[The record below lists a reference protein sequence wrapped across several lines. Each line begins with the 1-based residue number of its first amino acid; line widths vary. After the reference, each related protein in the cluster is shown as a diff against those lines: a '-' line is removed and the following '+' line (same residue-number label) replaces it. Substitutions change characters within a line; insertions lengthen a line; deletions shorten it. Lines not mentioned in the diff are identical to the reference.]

1 MAVESVTYI
10 NNLDPSLPSGGD
22 SIAEGDDHIRNVKK
36 GVKNTFP
43 NVTGE
48 VTATQSQ
55 LNDATKISDIDTRV
69 SDLEAGS
76 GRDELGGAKFNSTNG
91 AEWTSGV
98 VGSVTPQGGSSCR
111 INFAPAL
118 PDKQYVCA
126 ITPSAVAGKPIFG
139 YVLNQ
144 QASYIDLKFQEFE
157 GGNLQDAASYG
168 FTALI
173 MDAHDA

>member
-48 VTATQSQ
+48 VTASQAQ
-55 LNDATKISDIDTRV
+55 LNDTSKISGLETRLG
-69 SDLEAGS
+69 DLEGV
-76 GRDELGGAKFNSTNG
+76 GRDELGGAKYNSING
-91 AEWTSGV
+91 SEWVSGI
-98 VGSVTPQGGSSCR
+98 VGSIANAGGNTFMVAFMETLPDYQYVALVTP
-111 INFAPAL
+111 A
-118 PDKQYVCA
+118 
-126 ITPSAVAGKPIFG
+126 AVGGKPIFG
-139 YVLNQ
+139 YVSTQ
-144 QASYIDLKFQEFE
+144 TEDHVDVQFTEWDGSAMVDASTVAF
-157 GGNLQDAASYG
+157 SM
-168 FTALI
+168 LI